1 LGIFIIH
8 NLLEDFLG
16 TKYKEEAI
24 YYSFK
29 AGHDFVL
36 KSYDRRKLE
45 RISDAT
51 EDYERLIKSFPESK
65 YLEDANEMFAT
76 LQKEKIRVDALV
88 AKQAALVANLQ
99 KK

>member
-1 LGIFIIH
+1 M
-8 NLLEDFLG
+8 
-16 TKYKEEAI
+16 K
-24 YYSFK
+24 SF
-29 AGHDFVL
+29 
-36 KSYDRRKLE
+36 DRRKLE

-51 EDYERLIKSFPESK
+51 EDYERLKKSFPESK

-76 LQKEKIRVDALV
+76 LQKEKTRVDALV